1 MVVKFG
7 LLLWCSTDIVS
18 QGAFRE
24 QVSTL
29 LLFDPV
35 VYSCSTSSD
44 KPNLLCRDVN
54 SFGMM
59 LVLTWWT

>member
-7 LLLWCSTDIVS
+7 LVLRFSTDIVS

-29 LLFDPV
+29 FLFLFYP
-35 VYSCSTSSD
+35 SD
-44 KPNLLCRDVN
+44 KPNLFYRDVN
-54 SFGMM
+54 SFRMM
-59 LVLTWWT
+59 LVLTT